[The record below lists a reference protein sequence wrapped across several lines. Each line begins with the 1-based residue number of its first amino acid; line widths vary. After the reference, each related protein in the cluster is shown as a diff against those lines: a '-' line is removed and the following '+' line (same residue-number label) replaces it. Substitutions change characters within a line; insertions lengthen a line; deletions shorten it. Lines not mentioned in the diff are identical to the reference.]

1 MQTLLKLLALSF
13 VVGLIIAVAGIDPVD
28 LWRDL
33 GGTVREIWSLF
44 WDTAHWAVR
53 YVVMGAIIVVP
64 IWLVI
69 TVVQKATE
77 ARSSKS

>member
-33 GGTVREIWSLF
+33 GGTIREIWSLLS
-44 WDTAHWAVR
+44 DTAQWAVR
-53 YVVMGAIIVVP
+53 YVILGAIIVVP
-64 IWLVI
+64 IWI
-69 TVVQKATE
+69 VVTLIQKATA
-77 ARSSKS
+77 ARGSN

>member
-1 MQTLLKLLALSF
+1 MQTLLKLVALSF
-13 VVGLIIAVAGIDPVD
+13 VVGLVIAVAGIDPID

-33 GGTVREIWSLF
+33 GGTISDIWSLF

-53 YVVMGAIIVVP
+53 YVVLGAIIVVP

-69 TVVQKATE
+69 ALIQRATE
-77 ARSSKS
+77 PRGTQ